1 MKVWLVGEGR
11 FVAWSGLDGAGGY
24 DDEGQ
29 SLRLHDTASG
39 KTHKVLAER
48 FEIDRVSSQPL
59 SDGRCAILVEMSDG
73 AVDGDHFAV
82 VNPERGEVFFAK
94 LAVRLRLDGDS
105 LTLGYLQGS
114 ESQLL
119 QDMPVFTP
127 VGRAGTIALLAYGAA
142 KLGIAP
148 KYTSAIARGMVNVA
162 VYTLARRKFKFDD
175 ETEGKAM
182 MSGAD
187 EALLL
192 EGSGLQD
199 EDMMGDVDEVGA
211 VMEYDD

>member
-1 MKVWLVGEGR
+1 MAKRKLT
-11 FVAWSGLDGAGGY
+11 AKQIAAGFGGKRAQSAQKSRRKPRKASRRSLGY
-24 DDEGQ
+24 VKERK
-29 SLRLHDTASG
+29 SPMARKRRRASG
-39 KTHKVLAER
+39 YR
-48 FEIDRVSSQPL
+48 RVY
-59 SDGRCAILVEMSDG
+59 GRARRVAKAHRTD
-73 AVDGDHFAV
+73 FAAAGV
-82 VNPERGEVFFAK
+82 VGIY
-94 LAVRLRLDGDS
+94 
-105 LTLGYLQGS
+105 GYLQGS

-162 VYTLARRKFKFDD
+162 VYNLARRKFKFYD

-192 EGSGLQD
+192 EGAGLQD